1 MKLGSIY
8 LSLAIVV
15 FGCGCSGQSPT
26 PNNAEKPANS
36 AAVASPPAQTR
47 VCTALSSPDSNTLR
61 PGWKITG
68 TLAVTAVD
76 GVPIL
81 LEAKDA
87 TGKVITSKNL
97 KELKNG
103 KEYGEAIL
111 QATCDAG
118 GVLRSREKNPADPKN
133 GVTTVDIFG
142 PEKEDET
149 SDLKLLCAPPS
160 FFPDLTLSDAIADLS
175 GEISAMRW
183 LTSYRFRL
191 WNLETFATLDKS
203 TLATPYQFEPLY
215 ARADELEKIA
225 KDAGFSSCGYVDA
238 IRRIKQATTP
248 PPSLLE

>member
-26 PNNAEKPANS
+26 PNNAEKPASS
-36 AAVASPPAQTR
+36 ATVASPPAQAR
-47 VCTALSSPDSNTLR
+47 VCTSLSTPDANTLR
-61 PGWKITG
+61 PGWRITG
-68 TLAVTAVD
+68 SIALTVVNGAPT
-76 GVPIL
+76 L
-81 LEAKDA
+81 LESKDA
-87 TGKVITSKNL
+87 TGKVVATKNL
-97 KELKNG
+97 NDVQDAAQ
-103 KEYGEAIL
+103 YSMAIL

-118 GVLRSREKNPADPKN
+118 GVLRGKEKNPADPKN

-160 FFPDLTLSDAIADLS
+160 FFPDLSLGEAMGDFS
-175 GEISAMRW
+175 GEVSAMRW

-191 WNLETFATLDKS
+191 WNLETQAIFDKATK
-203 TLATPYQFEPLY
+203 AMPYEFEPLF

-225 KDAGFSSCGYVDA
+225 KDAGISSCGYVDA

-248 PPSLLE
+248 PK